1 MDYKFDSIEE
11 IIEEIRKGH
20 IVIMQDAE
28 SRENEGDYICAAEFA
43 TPENVNRM
51 ASQA

>member
-28 SRENEGDYICAAEFA
+28 SRK
-43 TPENVNRM
+43 
-51 ASQA
+51 

>member
-28 SRENEGDYICAAEFA
+28 SREMRGITSAPLNLL
-43 TPENVNRM
+43 RRKM
-51 ASQA
+51 